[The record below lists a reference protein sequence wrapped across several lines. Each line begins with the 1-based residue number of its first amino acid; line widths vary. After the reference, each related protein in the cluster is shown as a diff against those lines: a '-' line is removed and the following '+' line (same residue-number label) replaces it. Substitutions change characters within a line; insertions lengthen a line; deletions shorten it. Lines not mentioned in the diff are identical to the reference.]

1 MKSNKEKSQDE
12 FKVLVKINNNPYFS
26 QRNLAKTNGFSLGK
40 LNYCLKSLIKKG
52 YIKMNNFKKNKNKI
66 AYGYLLT
73 PKGIS
78 YKTKMAYYFMKQ
90 KLEEYEE
97 LKKEINE
104 ENKE

>member
-52 YIKMNNFKKNKNKI
+52 YIKMNNFKKNKKI
-66 AYGYLLT
+66 N
-73 PKGIS
+73 
-78 YKTKMAYYFMKQ
+78 
-90 KLEEYEE
+90 
-97 LKKEINE
+97 EINI
-104 ENKE
+104 